1 MRNKIAKVVLS
12 VLLVAVVAVPVL
24 GNASPKLHGGIVT
37 TQGGEV
43 PETTY

>member
-37 TQGGEV
+37 IQSGEV
-43 PETTY
+43 PEVSF

>member
-1 MRNKIAKVVLS
+1 MRNKVAKVILS

-24 GNASPKLHGGIVT
+24 GNAAPSFHGGIVT
-37 TQGGEV
+37 TVNGEV